1 MRYMADG
8 EVEWVFGEM
17 ASDEATASE
26 KGLTGNGYLVFNNGV
41 RGYLRIMPCG
51 TPSWEMQGIG
61 LKLLMILKLVNRQS
75 VQGKMG
81 DKR

>member
-51 TPSWEMQGIG
+51 ASSWEIDVIQRGESDP
-61 LKLLMILKLVNRQS
+61 LC
-75 VQGKMG
+75 
-81 DKR
+81 